1 MKNVSILVLFFVLSC
16 APKESFQQTF
26 AIPIK
31 DYFYSKVGNQR
42 VFTIE
47 FETAIPA
54 ALTFESIYFQGQKLI
69 QQETK
74 SNQVQFKIDSK
85 AFVLDADV
93 LNEYGNQPPLEQNSP
108 FKLTPSQAV
117 LIYKINNQVK
127 QYKFK
132 NVTERANF

>member
-1 MKNVSILVLFFVLSC
+1 MKIFLILILLFLVGC
-16 APKESFQQTF
+16 ASKEAFQSQF
-26 AIPIK
+26 PIPIK
-31 DYFYSKVGNQR
+31 EYFYSKVGNQC

-108 FKLTPSQAV
+108 FNLTPSQAV
-117 LIYKINNQVK
+117 LIYKINNQVQ

-132 NVTERANF
+132 NVVERANF